1 MSKFSRILTI
11 LLGLSPSLGWAAN
24 IFDPVLG
31 DKSMTLLAS
40 LFGSLGTFGSS
51 GADPFSTVMG
61 VFNGA
66 VLTVGGIL
74 AAYTILAGTLGT
86 AHDGEM
92 LGKKFSSVWIP
103 IRYGIGTALIL
114 PVLPGGYCVMQG
126 IVAWLIVQ
134 GIGLADNVWST
145 YTKATNLSTSSAVGF
160 QRPEAKALGYN
171 IFQSLVCLKAL
182 AAVADDK
189 ELAVLNGGAS
199 FGATLIETNDK
210 RVIYFGDKNKES
222 SREICGSVTVKK
234 SQKPTTA
241 GTAPTLTIIGGIMD
255 AVSSMER
262 MKAISDAN
270 WIETNKLIT
279 NLSDLAD
286 ILVTTRTLPDPTMI
300 DQKIVLYE
308 EALKAK
314 AAAEILAMDPF
325 KEISRNA
332 SQDGWIMAG
341 AWFMKLSYLS
351 DLISRSMSD
360 VPESSP
366 PKQMTSAVF
375 GEKFVDLLK
384 PLSIVL
390 EKTKSGMTT
399 FGVSHEP
406 GGSNTSWFD
415 TVSDA
420 VTSLTDPSILI
431 KKAFTSTANF
441 ALQDGE
447 HPIMAMKRL
456 GNWVLGIAGSAYVV
470 CLVALSTAGNA
481 PGVGFAIFSAVML
494 FIPPLLMAGFTLS
507 YVLPMIP
514 FFIWLGVIISW
525 LIQCVEAMIAAP
537 LWAVMHLHPN
547 GDDLTGKGANGYNL
561 VLTLV
566 LRPVLMIFGLIAA
579 LSMVVVLGGFVNR
592 IFADVFIA
600 SQQDSGILVFLVG
613 MIATPFIYCG
623 VMYMLIKKMFSVIHV
638 IPDELLKWFGGN
650 GGGLRGGADAMGG
663 QGTFIAANQMAQMAG
678 RGGEVSAQI
687 RGAKERKTAHE
698 DKQEEAK
705 RATQEKKDFTALED
719 SKNNREFDGEFGA
732 GASEKRNESLGPE
745 ATNLEKSD
753 YQSGMSNAKNVGG
766 DEAASEF
773 ESKFAEAAQNNFAG
787 FRSKSHAAESIS
799 KDVQQN
805 SLMEQAGNMDS
816 NAAGFIKAAS
826 AEEGGGFNTNKAKQA
841 LKSLDKAKTVM
852 GGANF
857 AQTLSKAIAKAT
869 DKSGNVDANIAQ
881 SFMKDAYSKAKSSGG
896 GLVDLA
902 KNNDVEDMTK

>member
-1 MSKFSRILTI
+1 MSKFSKFLTI
-11 LLGLSPSLGWAAN
+11 LLGLSPSLGWAVN
-24 IFDPVLG
+24 IFEPVLG

-40 LFGSLGTFGSS
+40 LFGSIGTFGSS
-51 GADPFSTVMG
+51 GADPFSTIMG

-92 LGKKFSSVWIP
+92 LGKKFSSVWLP

-114 PVLPGGYCVMQG
+114 PILPGGYCLMQG

-145 YTKATNLSTSSAVGF
+145 YTKASNISTSSAAGF

-182 AAVADDK
+182 GAVAEDK

-199 FGATLIETNDK
+199 FGVTVVESFYD
-210 RVIYFGDKNKES
+210 RVIYFGDKNTLS
-222 SREICGSVTVKK
+222 SRDTCGSVTVKK
-234 SQKPTTA
+234 FQMPATT
-241 GTAPTLTIIGGIMD
+241 GTAPTLTVIGGIMD
-255 AVSSMER
+255 GASSLQR
-262 MKAISDAN
+262 MKSINDAN
-270 WIETNKLIT
+270 WLETNKLIT
-279 NLSDLAD
+279 NLNDLAD
-286 ILVTTRTLPDPTMI
+286 TLVTTRTLPDPTMI
-300 DQKIVLYE
+300 DKKIVIYE
-308 EALKAK
+308 EAMKAK

-366 PKQMTSAVF
+366 PQKMTSAVF
-375 GEKFVDLLK
+375 GEKYVDLLK
-384 PLSIVL
+384 PLSVVL
-390 EKTKSGMTT
+390 EKTKSGITT
-399 FGVSHEP
+399 FGVSNEA

-415 TVSDA
+415 SVSSSIK
-420 VTSLTDPSILI
+420 SLADPSVVI

-456 GNWVLGIAGSAYVV
+456 GNWVLGIAGTAYVA
-470 CLVALSTAGNA
+470 CLIALSTVGNA
-481 PGVGFAIFSAVML
+481 PGVGFAIFSAIML

-537 LWAVMHLHPN
+537 LWAVMHLHPS

-579 LSMVVVLGGFVNR
+579 ISMTVVLGGFVNK
-592 IFADVFIA
+592 IFADVFVA

-650 GGGLRGGADAMGG
+650 GGGLRGGADAIGG

-687 RGAKERKTAHE
+687 RGAKERKIAHQ
-698 DKQEEAK
+698 DKEKEAERSTK
-705 RATQEKKDFTALED
+705 EKQDFTALEN

-732 GASEKRNESLGPE
+732 GASEKRDDSLGSQ

-753 YQSGMSNAKNVGG
+753 YQTGMSNAKNIGG

-773 ESKFAEAAQNNFAG
+773 ESKFAEAAQNDFAG
-787 FRSKSHAAESIS
+787 FRSKSHAADSIS
-799 KDVQQN
+799 KEVQQS

-826 AEEGGGFNTNKAKQA
+826 AEEGGGFNPNKAKQA

-852 GGANF
+852 GSQKFSQA
-857 AQTLSKAIAKAT
+857 LSQALSKAT
-869 DKSGNVDANIAQ
+869 DKDGNVDPNIAQ
-881 SFMKDAYSKAKSSGG
+881 GFMKDAYFKVKSSREA
-896 GLVDLA
+896 VSLA
-902 KNNDVEDMTK
+902 KEDDTSSNV